1 MLDNDKTERLL
12 ETLVELQ
19 EENLE
24 IQKDNHQLLKSIDWK
39 LWEILKIA
47 KSFADANN
55 VEIKEPF
62 EVDTQ
67 DD

>member
-1 MLDNDKTERLL
+1 MLDNKTEHLL

-47 KSFADANN
+47 KSFAAANN
-55 VEIKEPF
+55 IEIKEPF